1 MITHGAFKQRDDT
14 EEQRPLLWQSVLKSM
29 MVTATLLFL
38 LCGCTGT
45 ATYGDVRT
53 GPTLSASFIN
63 QVLASAGS
71 PAIGLGDAL
80 YQLSEQYQID
90 DAVALAFFHH
100 DSGYGKDGVAASTHS
115 LGNIRCTAGYACDP
129 TGGYRMY
136 RNWRQGA
143 ADWYQLI
150 TTVYLPEGRV
160 TVASIIPKYAPSADH
175 NDEQAYINSV
185 LRDVSR
191 YQRGEVS

>member
-38 LCGCTGT
+38 LCGCT
-45 ATYGDVRT
+45 
-53 GPTLSASFIN
+53 
-63 QVLASAGS
+63 
-71 PAIGLGDAL
+71 
-80 YQLSEQYQID
+80 
-90 DAVALAFFHH
+90 
-100 DSGYGKDGVAASTHS
+100 
-115 LGNIRCTAGYACDP
+115 AGYACDR

-150 TTVYLPEGRV
+150 ATVYLPEGRV

-191 YQRGEVS
+191 YQQGEI